1 MKVETTSG
9 HVSPHTMN
17 NRARKQPNA
26 SMLVSCHGLVVTS
39 DRSREDGLVCLRG
52 CDCVLIKT

>member
-39 DRSREDGLVCLRG
+39 DRSREEGLICLCG
-52 CDCVLIKT
+52 VVF